1 MTAEF
6 SPPRNPSS
14 EVMITMPS
22 GGAGLSRKGCRHCW
36 GGIRRKNCFKTTLSE
51 RAGPL
56 ESGGGPGGP
65 PPGRGDGGGGGP
77 VAPGGGSG
85 PRPPPAR
92 RLGYGAGHR
101 RKG

>member
-14 EVMITMPS
+14 EVMMTMPS

-36 GGIRRKNCFKTTLSE
+36 GGIRRKNCSKTTLSE

-56 ESGGGPGGP
+56 ESGRASVVGPHVA
-65 PPGRGDGGGGGP
+65 RGDGS
-77 VAPGGGSG
+77 AMKLLHPGGASDADKYQG
-85 PRPPPAR
+85 
-92 RLGYGAGHR
+92 RLGGSCWW
-101 RKG
+101 